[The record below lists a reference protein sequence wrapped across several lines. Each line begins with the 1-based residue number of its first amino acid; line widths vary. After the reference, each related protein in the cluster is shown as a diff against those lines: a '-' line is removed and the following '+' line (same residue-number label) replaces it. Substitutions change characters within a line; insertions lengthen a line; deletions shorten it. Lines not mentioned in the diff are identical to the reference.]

1 MRKTQLW
8 DSVAKQVMQLPHI
21 KSPEVKHRQISL
33 MLATLVAAMK
43 AA

>member
-1 MRKTQLW
+1 MSKTQLW
-8 DSVAKQVMQLPHI
+8 ESVTNQVKQLPNI
-21 KSPEVKHRQISL
+21 KSAAVKHRQISS